1 MVEASNVLCVC
12 FYSVLYRHCQYNEY
26 SIFNRN
32 IQIRTETDHGSNL
45 VRRWGLKLL
54 VKMKLTERY
63 TSKIGI
69 GVSRENC

>member
-1 MVEASNVLCVC
+1 MYCVC
-12 FYSVLYRHCQYNEY
+12 AFIVYYVDTVDTTSTVF
-26 SIFNRN
+26 FNRN

-45 VRRWGLKLL
+45 VKRWGLKLL

-63 TSKIGI
+63 TSKIRI